1 LPDNVFRAKGFIYF
15 KDSPLRYIFHLSGK
29 RFMIDDDV
37 WKGKPKTQLVFIGQN
52 LDTEK
57 MRSLLAACLSD
68 NQ

>member
-1 LPDNVFRAKGFIYF
+1 MSATFERRFSHLILFSVSYLHSNSRRA
-15 KDSPLRYIFHLSGK
+15 
-29 RFMIDDDV
+29 
-37 WKGKPKTQLVFIGQN
+37 GKPKTQLVFIGQN

>member
-1 LPDNVFRAKGFIYF
+1 
-15 KDSPLRYIFHLSGK
+15 
-29 RFMIDDDV
+29 MIDDDV
-37 WKGKPKTQLVFIGQN
+37 WKGKAKTQLVFIGQN